1 MGSDISMLLR
11 WYIHILWLK
20 TLFYAEK
27 RRVKYCLNQLQC
39 AITDLK
45 INPQDTKQ
53 LFN

>member
-11 WYIHILWLK
+11 WLK

-27 RRVKYCLNQLQC
+27 RRVKYCLNELQC